1 MADARAADI
10 YYRSLVV
17 TFASVRRWNEHLP
30 LLFVTDGE
38 TPKPYSSALR
48 ALGVETESVAFEHRP
63 PSGFAQTHI
72 ASLYSLDALSFL
84 SVGRYGQVSLLD
96 PDVLCRGDL
105 SQLLSGT
112 KKNIGALPCGAISA
126 DAIQLHLALDET
138 LGQAPS
144 IFYEGVCY
152 VVDPMHFPVLLQ
164 KADQAW
170 RLSLANASIGL
181 KYFTTEQDVLNFA
194 LRSVPV
200 VSIRPYIATIWTT
213 RTQRTVPPD
222 VERLPLWHLPSEK
235 DRALARLFEPATD
248 STSWFWA
255 ASGEEY
261 AKMIRRVTQIP
272 RRSAIRWACDSG
284 ARPVRRLESAI
295 RRTEPT
301 TVPSVSASCE
311 IGPIAG
317 PSS

>member
-1 MADARAADI
+1 
-10 YYRSLVV
+10 LVV

-48 ALGVETESVAFEHRP
+48 ALGVETESVAFEHQP

-72 ASLYSLDALSFL
+72 ASLYSLDALRFL
-84 SVGRYGQVSLLD
+84 SAGSYGQVSLLD
-96 PDVLCRGDL
+96 PDVLCRGEL
-105 SQLLSGT
+105 SQLLSGA
-112 KKNIGALPCGAISA
+112 KEKIGALPCGVISA
-126 DAIQLHLALDET
+126 AAIQLHLSLDET
-138 LGQAPS
+138 LGQEPS
-144 IFYEGVCY
+144 LFYEGVCY

-170 RLSLANASIGL
+170 RLSLTNASTGL

-200 VSIRPYIATIWTT
+200 VSIRPYISTIWTT
-213 RTQRTVPPD
+213 RTHRTVPPD

-235 DRALARLFEPATD
+235 DRAFARLFKPATD
-248 STSWFWA
+248 STSWFWT

-284 ARPVRRLESAI
+284 ASSVRRFQSAI
-295 RRTEPT
+295 TSTKPT
-301 TVPSVSASCE
+301 TVPSVSDSCE
-311 IGPIAG
+311 IGAIAE
-317 PSS
+317 PNS